1 MQLDPQSPPLYGSK
15 LKQVCST
22 ISSLLGLLR
31 ILVILYVITD
41 YGNTISCTFSSL
53 YGISDKLILY

>member
-1 MQLDPQSPPLYGSK
+1 MQLDLQIPPLYGS
-15 LKQVCST
+15 S

-41 YGNTISCTFSSL
+41 YGNIGSCTISSL
-53 YGISDKLILY
+53 YGISDKLNLY

>member
-1 MQLDPQSPPLYGSK
+1 MQLDLQIPPYIG
-15 LKQVCST
+15 CS

-41 YGNTISCTFSSL
+41 YGNMSSCTSNLFEFTISSL
-53 YGISDKLILY
+53 YGISDKLNLY